1 MYDFLFDLL
10 NIPTTGASSN
20 VVYATVGTWLVLV
33 LAFVVF
39 LLFIGL
45 KLLSSGGGRRK

>member
-1 MYDFLFDLL
+1 MYDFLIDLL
-10 NIPTTGASSN
+10 GIPVTGASSN
-20 VVYATVGTWLVLV
+20 VVYAAVGTWLVLV

-45 KLLSSGGGRRK
+45 RILWGGGRRK